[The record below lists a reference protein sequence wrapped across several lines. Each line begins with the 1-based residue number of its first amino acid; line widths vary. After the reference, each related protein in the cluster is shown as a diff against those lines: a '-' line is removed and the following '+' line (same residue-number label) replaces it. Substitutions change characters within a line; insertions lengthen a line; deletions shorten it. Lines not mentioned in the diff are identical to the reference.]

1 MSGTENHSRFASIV
15 EAANEIPSSFVRRV
29 RDFSLIDF
37 EESVAGKTGASYL
50 NEESNK
56 IVSYFT
62 IGLAVILGLFGLE
75 IQQHWILELFT
86 SDGLLAMLASN
97 NNLELND
104 GRVVTASEAYLYS
117 IISTM
122 ALIMAWWISLT
133 VVIKQTWRKN
143 FTTAL
148 LGISTAWIIFIVTRG
163 LTHFVLIE
171 ADWVVVWAN
180 RDLVMMG
187 QLMKEQMTQSPGSAM
202 CLDVND
208 CYGINQNFRLWWTT
222 YLTCGLFGAAYG
234 TSSKNPLKFM
244 LGFTALV
251 TIVTLI
257 ATNPTEVSY
266 NTDTVAS
273 KILICVAIT
282 TLTFAASYYYSS
294 NSEEYLVNRLK
305 SYLTMYAVSI
315 FFFAIIIMDPPEFVK
330 TIAEVFGGDP
340 AQDFSDEIIAGT
352 AVPSTMDKLAGNGI
366 EASQWGGLFVNL
378 VVATAGC
385 VLGFGIGVVLA
396 FGRQSEL
403 PLFKVPSVMLIELVR
418 SGPLICWL
426 YFAVFMMPDLMDPFY
441 DAEDIIRM
449 LLMFGIFGGCYIAEV
464 LRGGLQAVDS
474 GQKEAAAALGL
485 TPIQTKLT
493 VELPNAVRT
502 TLPSIVSVFIGLW
515 KDTTLLFI
523 VNILDFFKLAKDLPN
538 TDLRFLGDFLE
549 PLYITAVVFW
559 IFAFYL
565 SRLSMGIEKNLGLV
579 KEGGGEMA

>member
-1 MSGTENHSRFASIV
+1 MTGEDNTRFSPFKEFNTSV
-15 EAANEIPSSFVRRV
+15 SDWFTN
-29 RDFSLIDF
+29 FSLVEF
-37 EESVAGKTGASYL
+37 EESVAGKSGASYL
-50 NEESNK
+50 DDNSNK
-56 IVSYFT
+56 IVSYAT
-62 IGLAVILGLFGLE
+62 IGLAVILGLFGFE
-75 IQQHWILELFT
+75 MQQHWLLEIFT
-86 SDGLLAMLASN
+86 SDGLLVMLGSTTDAV
-97 NNLELND
+97 LAD
-104 GRVVTASEAYLYS
+104 GRVVSFSESFLYS
-117 IISTM
+117 IISAL
-122 ALIMAWWISLT
+122 ALIMAWWITLT
-133 VVIKQTWRKN
+133 VLIKQTFRKSVS
-143 FTTAL
+143 TAL

-163 LTHFVLIE
+163 LSHFILIE

-202 CLDVND
+202 CLDAND

-222 YLTCGLFGAAYG
+222 YLTCVLFGAAYG
-234 TSSKNPLKFM
+234 TSDKNPLKF
-244 LGFTALV
+244 LV
-251 TIVTLI
+251 SFGIIAGIVTLI
-257 ATNPTEVSY
+257 AINPTEVSY
-266 NTDTVAS
+266 NSDVVLR

-282 TLTFAASYYYSS
+282 YATFAASFYYSS
-294 NSEEYLVNRLK
+294 NSEEYLVNRFR
-305 SYLTMYAVSI
+305 SYLTIYAVSI

-330 TIAEVFGGDP
+330 KLAELAGGTP
-340 AQDFSDEIIAGT
+340 AQSLSDEIIAGT

-378 VVATAGC
+378 IVATAGC

-474 GQKEAAAALGL
+474 GQKEAAMALGL
-485 TPIQTKLT
+485 SPIQTKLT

-549 PLYITAVVFW
+549 PLYVTAVVFW
-559 IFAFYL
+559 VFAFYL

>member
-1 MSGTENHSRFASIV
+1 MTGEDNTRFSPFKEFNTSV
-15 EAANEIPSSFVRRV
+15 SDWFTN
-29 RDFSLIDF
+29 FSLVDF
-37 EESVAGKTGASYL
+37 EESIAGKSGARFL
-50 NEESNK
+50 DENSNK
-56 IVSYFT
+56 IVSYIT
-62 IGLAVILGLFGLE
+62 IGLAVILGLFGSSE
-75 IQQHWILELFT
+75 FFT
-86 SDGLLAMLASN
+86 IDGLLAMESSTTDSV
-97 NNLELND
+97 LND
-104 GRVVTASEAYLYS
+104 GRVISFSDSLLYS
-117 IISTM
+117 IISAIT
-122 ALIMAWWISLT
+122 LIFAWWVTLT
-133 VVIKQTWRKN
+133 VLIKLTFRKN
-143 FTTAL
+143 LSNAL
-148 LGISTAWIIFIVTRG
+148 LGFTTAWIIFIVTRG
-163 LTHFVLIE
+163 LSHFILIE

-222 YLTCGLFGAAYG
+222 YLTCVLFGAAYG
-234 TSSKNPLKFM
+234 TSDKNPLKFVF
-244 LGFTALV
+244 GFGILAG
-251 TIVTLI
+251 IVTLI
-257 ATNPTEVSY
+257 AINPTEVSY
-266 NTDTVAS
+266 NSDVVLR

-282 TLTFAASYYYSS
+282 YATFAASFYYSS
-294 NSEEYLVNRLK
+294 NSEEYLVNRFR
-305 SYLTMYAVSI
+305 SYLTIYAVSI

-330 TIAEVFGGDP
+330 KLAELAGGNP
-340 AQDFSDEIIAGT
+340 AQSFSDEIIAGT

-378 VVATAGC
+378 IVATAGC

-474 GQKEAAAALGL
+474 GQKEAAMALGL
-485 TPIQTKLT
+485 SPIQTKLT

-549 PLYITAVVFW
+549 PLYVTAVVFW
-559 IFAFYL
+559 VFAFYL

>member
-1 MSGTENHSRFASIV
+1 M
-15 EAANEIPSSFVRRV
+15 
-29 RDFSLIDF
+29 
-37 EESVAGKTGASYL
+37 
-50 NEESNK
+50 
-56 IVSYFT
+56 
-62 IGLAVILGLFGLE
+62 
-75 IQQHWILELFT
+75 
-86 SDGLLAMLASN
+86 
-97 NNLELND
+97 
-104 GRVVTASEAYLYS
+104 
-117 IISTM
+117 
-122 ALIMAWWISLT
+122 
-133 VVIKQTWRKN
+133 
-143 FTTAL
+143 
-148 LGISTAWIIFIVTRG
+148 
-163 LTHFVLIE
+163 VL
-171 ADWVVVWAN
+171 
-180 RDLVMMG
+180 R
-187 QLMKEQMTQSPGSAM
+187 
-202 CLDVND
+202 
-208 CYGINQNFRLWWTT
+208 
-222 YLTCGLFGAAYG
+222 
-234 TSSKNPLKFM
+234 
-244 LGFTALV
+244 
-251 TIVTLI
+251 
-257 ATNPTEVSY
+257 
-266 NTDTVAS
+266 

-282 TLTFAASYYYSS
+282 YATFAASFYYSS
-294 NSEEYLVNRLK
+294 NSEEYLVNRFR
-305 SYLTMYAVSI
+305 SYLTIYAVSI
-315 FFFAIIIMDPPEFVK
+315 FFFAIIIMDPPEFIK
-330 TIAEVFGGDP
+330 KLAELAGGNP
-340 AQDFSDEIIAGT
+340 AQSFSDEIIAGT

-378 VVATAGC
+378 IVATAGC

-474 GQKEAAAALGL
+474 GQKEAAMALGL
-485 TPIQTKLT
+485 SPIQTKLT

-549 PLYITAVVFW
+549 PLYVTAVVFW
-559 IFAFYL
+559 VFAFYL

>member
-1 MSGTENHSRFASIV
+1 MTDEDNTRFSPFK
-15 EAANEIPSSFVRRV
+15 EFTSSVSDRFTR
-29 RDFSLIDF
+29 FSLVEF
-37 EESVAGKTGASYL
+37 EESIAGKSGVKSL
-50 NEESNK
+50 DENSNK
-56 IVSYFT
+56 MVSYIT
-62 IGLAVILGLFGLE
+62 IGLAVILGLFGSSE
-75 IQQHWILELFT
+75 FFII
-86 SDGLLAMLASN
+86 DGLLAMLDSTTDQV
-97 NNLELND
+97 LTD
-104 GRVVTASEAYLYS
+104 GRTVTFSESALYS
-117 IISTM
+117 GISAL
-122 ALIMAWWISLT
+122 ALIMAWWVTLT
-133 VVIKQTWRKN
+133 IVIKQTFRKSLS
-143 FTTAL
+143 TAL

-163 LTHFVLIE
+163 LSHFILIE

-202 CLDVND
+202 CLDVDD

-234 TSSKNPLKFM
+234 TSDKNPLKFAF
-244 LGFTALV
+244 GFGILAG
-251 TIVTLI
+251 IVTLI

-266 NTDTVAS
+266 NTDTVTT

-282 TLTFAASYYYSS
+282 YATFTASFYYSS
-294 NSEEYLVNRLK
+294 NSEEYIVNRLR
-305 SYLTMYAVSI
+305 SYLTMYAISI
-315 FFFAIIIMDPPEFVK
+315 FFFALIIMDPPEFVK
-330 TIAEVFGGDP
+330 KLAELAGGTP
-340 AQDFSDEIIAGT
+340 VQSFSDEIIAGT
-352 AVPSTMDKLAGNGI
+352 AFPSTMDKLAGNGI

-378 VVATAGC
+378 IVATAGC

-403 PLFKVPSVMLIELVR
+403 PLFKLPSVMLIELVR

-474 GQKEAAAALGL
+474 GQKEAAMALGL
-485 TPIQTKLT
+485 SPIQTKMT

-549 PLYITAVVFW
+549 PLYVTAIVFW
-559 IFAFYL
+559 VFAFYL

>member
-1 MSGTENHSRFASIV
+1 MTGEDNTRFSPFKEFNTSV
-15 EAANEIPSSFVRRV
+15 SDWFTN
-29 RDFSLIDF
+29 FSLVEF
-37 EESVAGKTGASYL
+37 EESVAGKSGARFL
-50 NEESNK
+50 DENSNK
-56 IVSYFT
+56 MVSYIT
-62 IGLAVILGLFGLE
+62 IGLAVILGLFGSSE
-75 IQQHWILELFT
+75 FFT
-86 SDGLLAMLASN
+86 IDGLLAMLDSTTDQV
-97 NNLELND
+97 LTD
-104 GRVVTASEAYLYS
+104 GRIVTFSESALYS
-117 IISTM
+117 GISAL
-122 ALIMAWWISLT
+122 ALIMAWWVTLT
-133 VVIKQTWRKN
+133 VAIKQTFRKSVS
-143 FTTAL
+143 TAL
-148 LGISTAWIIFIVTRG
+148 LGFSTAWIIFIVTRG
-163 LTHFVLIE
+163 LSHFILIE

-222 YLTCGLFGAAYG
+222 YLTCVLFGAAYG
-234 TSSKNPLKFM
+234 TSGKNPLKF
-244 LGFTALV
+244 LV
-251 TIVTLI
+251 SFGIIAGIVTLI

-266 NTDTVAS
+266 NSDVVLR

-282 TLTFAASYYYSS
+282 YATFAASFYYSS
-294 NSEEYLVNRLK
+294 NSEEYLVNRFR
-305 SYLTMYAVSI
+305 SYLTIYAVSI

-330 TIAEVFGGDP
+330 KLAELAGGNP
-340 AQDFSDEIIAGT
+340 AQSFSDEIIAGT

-378 VVATAGC
+378 IVATAGC

-474 GQKEAAAALGL
+474 GQKEAAMALGL
-485 TPIQTKLT
+485 SPIQTKLT

-523 VNILDFFKLAKDLPN
+523 VNILDFFKLAKELPN

-549 PLYITAVVFW
+549 PLYVTAVVFW
-559 IFAFYL
+559 VFAFYL

>member
-1 MSGTENHSRFASIV
+1 MTGEDNTRFSPFKEFNTSV
-15 EAANEIPSSFVRRV
+15 SDWFTN
-29 RDFSLIDF
+29 FSLVEF
-37 EESVAGKTGASYL
+37 EESVAGKSGAGFL
-50 NEESNK
+50 DENSNK

-75 IQQHWILELFT
+75 LQQHWLLELFT
-86 SDGLLAMLASN
+86 SDGLLAMQASTTDAV
-97 NNLELND
+97 LTD
-104 GRVVTASEAYLYS
+104 GRVVSFSESFLYS
-117 IISTM
+117 IISAL
-122 ALIMAWWISLT
+122 ALIMAWWITLT
-133 VVIKQTWRKN
+133 VLIKQTFRKSVS
-143 FTTAL
+143 TAL
-148 LGISTAWIIFIVTRG
+148 LGVSTAWIIFIVTRG
-163 LTHFVLIE
+163 LSHFILIE

-222 YLTCGLFGAAYG
+222 YLTCVLFGAAYG
-234 TSSKNPLKFM
+234 TSDKNPLKFVVSF
-244 LGFTALV
+244 GIIAG
-251 TIVTLI
+251 IVTLI

-266 NTDTVAS
+266 NSDVVLR

-282 TLTFAASYYYSS
+282 YATFAASFYYSS
-294 NSEEYLVNRLK
+294 NSEEYLVNRFR
-305 SYLTMYAVSI
+305 SYLTIYAVSI
-315 FFFAIIIMDPPEFVK
+315 FFFAIIIMDPPEFIK
-330 TIAEVFGGDP
+330 KLAELAGGNP
-340 AQDFSDEIIAGT
+340 AQSFSDEIIAGT

-366 EASQWGGLFVNL
+366 EAAQWGGLFVNL
-378 VVATAGC
+378 IVATAGC

-474 GQKEAAAALGL
+474 GQKEAAMALGL
-485 TPIQTKLT
+485 SPIQTKLT

-549 PLYITAVVFW
+549 PLYVTAVVFW
-559 IFAFYL
+559 VFAFYL

>member
-1 MSGTENHSRFASIV
+1 MTGEDNTRFSPFKEFNTSV
-15 EAANEIPSSFVRRV
+15 SDWFTN
-29 RDFSLIDF
+29 FSLVEF
-37 EESVAGKTGASYL
+37 EESVAGKSGARFL
-50 NEESNK
+50 DENSNK
-56 IVSYFT
+56 MVSYIT
-62 IGLAVILGLFGLE
+62 IGLAVILGLFGSSE
-75 IQQHWILELFT
+75 FFT
-86 SDGLLAMLASN
+86 IDGLLAMLDSTTDQV
-97 NNLELND
+97 LTD
-104 GRVVTASEAYLYS
+104 GRTVTFSESALYS
-117 IISTM
+117 GISAL
-122 ALIMAWWISLT
+122 ALIMAWWVTLT
-133 VVIKQTWRKN
+133 VAIKQTFRKSVS
-143 FTTAL
+143 TAL
-148 LGISTAWIIFIVTRG
+148 LGFSTAWIIFIVTRG
-163 LTHFVLIE
+163 LSHFILIE

-222 YLTCGLFGAAYG
+222 YLTCVLFGAAYG
-234 TSSKNPLKFM
+234 TSDKNPLKFVVSF
-244 LGFTALV
+244 GIIAG
-251 TIVTLI
+251 IVTLI

-266 NTDTVAS
+266 NSDVVLR

-282 TLTFAASYYYSS
+282 YATFAASFYYSS
-294 NSEEYLVNRLK
+294 NSEEYLVNRFR
-305 SYLTMYAVSI
+305 SYLTIYAVSI

-330 TIAEVFGGDP
+330 KLAELAGGNP
-340 AQDFSDEIIAGT
+340 AQSFSDEIIAGT

-378 VVATAGC
+378 IVATAGC

-474 GQKEAAAALGL
+474 GQKEAAMALGL
-485 TPIQTKLT
+485 SPIQTKLT

-549 PLYITAVVFW
+549 PLYVTAVVFW
-559 IFAFYL
+559 VFAFYL

>member
-1 MSGTENHSRFASIV
+1 MTGEDNTRVSPFKEFTN
-15 EAANEIPSSFVRRV
+15 SFSDRLTN
-29 RDFSLIDF
+29 FSLVEF
-37 EESVAGKTGASYL
+37 EESVAGKSGAKFL
-50 NEESNK
+50 DENSNK
-56 IVSYFT
+56 IVSYAT
-62 IGLAVILGLFGLE
+62 IGLAVIIGLFGLE
-75 IQQHWILELFT
+75 MQQHWLLEMLT
-86 SDGLLAMLASN
+86 SDGLLAMQASTTDAV
-97 NNLELND
+97 LTD
-104 GRVVTASEAYLYS
+104 GRVVSFSESFLYS
-117 IISTM
+117 TISAL
-122 ALIMAWWISLT
+122 ALIMAWWVTLT
-133 VVIKQTWRKN
+133 VLIKQTFRKSVS
-143 FTTAL
+143 TAL

-163 LTHFVLIE
+163 LSHFFLIE

-187 QLMKEQMTQSPGSAM
+187 QLLKEQMTQSPGSAM
-202 CLDVND
+202 CIDTND

-234 TSSKNPLKFM
+234 TSNKNPLKFVV
-244 LGFTALV
+244 GFGILAG
-251 TIVTLI
+251 IITLI

-266 NTDTVAS
+266 NTDVVTT

-282 TLTFAASYYYSS
+282 YATFAASFYYSS
-294 NSEEYLVNRLK
+294 NSEEYIVNRLR
-305 SYLTMYAVSI
+305 SYLTIYAISI
-315 FFFAIIIMDPPEFVK
+315 FFFALIIMDPPQFVK
-330 TIAEVFGGDP
+330 KLAELAGGNP
-340 AQDFSDEIIAGT
+340 AQSFSDEIIAGT

-378 VVATAGC
+378 IVATAGC

-474 GQKEAAAALGL
+474 GQKEAAMALGL
-485 TPIQTKLT
+485 SPIQTKLT

-549 PLYITAVVFW
+549 PLYVTAIVFW
-559 IFAFYL
+559 VFAFYL

>member
-1 MSGTENHSRFASIV
+1 MTGEDNTRFSPFKEFNTSV
-15 EAANEIPSSFVRRV
+15 SDWFTN
-29 RDFSLIDF
+29 FSLVEF
-37 EESVAGKTGASYL
+37 EESVAGKSGASYL
-50 NEESNK
+50 DDNSNK
-56 IVSYFT
+56 IVSYAT
-62 IGLAVILGLFGLE
+62 IGLAVILGLFGFE
-75 IQQHWILELFT
+75 MQQHWLLEIFT
-86 SDGLLAMLASN
+86 SDGLLVMLASTTDAV
-97 NNLELND
+97 LAD
-104 GRVVTASEAYLYS
+104 GRVVSFSESFLYS
-117 IISTM
+117 IISAL
-122 ALIMAWWISLT
+122 ALIMAWWITLT
-133 VVIKQTWRKN
+133 VLIKQTYRKSVS
-143 FTTAL
+143 TAL

-163 LTHFVLIE
+163 LSHFILIE

-202 CLDVND
+202 CLDAND

-222 YLTCGLFGAAYG
+222 YLTCVLFGAAYG
-234 TSSKNPLKFM
+234 TSDKNPLKFVVSF
-244 LGFTALV
+244 GIIAG
-251 TIVTLI
+251 IVTLI

-266 NTDTVAS
+266 NSDVVLR

-282 TLTFAASYYYSS
+282 YATFAASFYYSS
-294 NSEEYLVNRLK
+294 NSEEYLVNRFR
-305 SYLTMYAVSI
+305 SYLTIYAVSI
-315 FFFAIIIMDPPEFVK
+315 FFFAIIIMDPPEFIK
-330 TIAEVFGGDP
+330 KLAELAGGTP
-340 AQDFSDEIIAGT
+340 AQSFSDEIIAGT

-378 VVATAGC
+378 IVATAGC

-474 GQKEAAAALGL
+474 GQKEAAIALGL
-485 TPIQTKLT
+485 SPIQTKLT

-549 PLYITAVVFW
+549 PLYVTAVVFW
-559 IFAFYL
+559 VFAFYL

>member
-1 MSGTENHSRFASIV
+1 MTGEDNTRFSPFKEFNTSV
-15 EAANEIPSSFVRRV
+15 SDWFRN
-29 RDFSLIDF
+29 FSLVEF
-37 EESVAGKTGASYL
+37 EESVAGKSGARFL
-50 NEESNK
+50 DENSNK
-56 IVSYFT
+56 MVSYIT
-62 IGLAVILGLFGLE
+62 IGLAVILGLFGSSE
-75 IQQHWILELFT
+75 FFT
-86 SDGLLAMLASN
+86 IDGLLAMLDSTTDQV
-97 NNLELND
+97 LTD
-104 GRVVTASEAYLYS
+104 GRTVTFSESALYS
-117 IISTM
+117 GISAL
-122 ALIMAWWISLT
+122 ALIMAWWVTLT
-133 VVIKQTWRKN
+133 VAIKQTFRKSVS
-143 FTTAL
+143 TAL

-163 LTHFVLIE
+163 LSHFILIE

-187 QLMKEQMTQSPGSAM
+187 QLMKEQMTQSPGSAI

-222 YLTCGLFGAAYG
+222 YLTCVLFGAAYG
-234 TSSKNPLKFM
+234 TSDKNPLKFIVSF
-244 LGFTALV
+244 GIIAG
-251 TIVTLI
+251 IVTLI

-266 NTDTVAS
+266 NSDVVLR

-282 TLTFAASYYYSS
+282 YATFAASFYYSS
-294 NSEEYLVNRLK
+294 NSEEYLVNRFR
-305 SYLTMYAVSI
+305 SYLTIYAVSI

-330 TIAEVFGGDP
+330 KLAELAGGIP
-340 AQDFSDEIIAGT
+340 AQSFSDEIIAGN

-378 VVATAGC
+378 IVATAGC

-474 GQKEAAAALGL
+474 GQKEAAMALGL
-485 TPIQTKLT
+485 SPIQTKLT

-549 PLYITAVVFW
+549 PLYVTAVVFW
-559 IFAFYL
+559 VFAFYL

-579 KEGGGEMA
+579 KEGGGEIA

>member
-1 MSGTENHSRFASIV
+1 MTGEDNTRFSPFK
-15 EAANEIPSSFVRRV
+15 EFTTSFYDRFTN
-29 RDFSLIDF
+29 FSLVEF
-37 EESVAGKTGASYL
+37 EESVAGKSGVRFL
-50 NEESNK
+50 DENSNK
-56 IVSYFT
+56 IVSYAT

-75 IQQHWILELFT
+75 MQQHWLLEMFT
-86 SDGLLAMLASN
+86 SDGLLAMQASTTDAV
-97 NNLELND
+97 LTD
-104 GRVVTASEAYLYS
+104 GRVVSFSESFLYS
-117 IISTM
+117 IISAL
-122 ALIMAWWISLT
+122 ALIMAWWVTLT
-133 VVIKQTWRKN
+133 VLIKQTFRKSVS
-143 FTTAL
+143 TAL

-163 LTHFVLIE
+163 LSHFFIIE

-202 CLDVND
+202 CIDTND

-234 TSSKNPLKFM
+234 TSNKNPLKFVV
-244 LGFTALV
+244 GFGILAG
-251 TIVTLI
+251 IITLI

-266 NTDTVAS
+266 NTDVVTT

-282 TLTFAASYYYSS
+282 YATFAASFYYSS
-294 NSEEYLVNRLK
+294 NSEEYIVNRLR
-305 SYLTMYAVSI
+305 SYLTIYAISI
-315 FFFAIIIMDPPEFVK
+315 FFFALIIMDPPQFVK
-330 TIAEVFGGDP
+330 KLAELAGGTP
-340 AQDFSDEIIAGT
+340 AQSFSDEIIAGT

-378 VVATAGC
+378 IVATAGC

-474 GQKEAAAALGL
+474 GQKEAAMALGL
-485 TPIQTKLT
+485 SPIQTKMT

-549 PLYITAVVFW
+549 PLYVTAIVFW
-559 IFAFYL
+559 VFAFYL

>member
-1 MSGTENHSRFASIV
+1 MTGEDNTRFSPFKEFNTSV
-15 EAANEIPSSFVRRV
+15 SDWFTN
-29 RDFSLIDF
+29 FSLVEF
-37 EESVAGKTGASYL
+37 EESVAGKSGARFL
-50 NEESNK
+50 DENSNK
-56 IVSYFT
+56 MVSYIT
-62 IGLAVILGLFGLE
+62 IGLAVILGLFGSSE
-75 IQQHWILELFT
+75 FFT
-86 SDGLLAMLASN
+86 IDGLLAMLDSTTDQV
-97 NNLELND
+97 LTD
-104 GRVVTASEAYLYS
+104 GRTVTFSESALYS
-117 IISTM
+117 GISAL
-122 ALIMAWWISLT
+122 ALIMAWWVTLT
-133 VVIKQTWRKN
+133 VAIKQTFRKSVS
-143 FTTAL
+143 TAL
-148 LGISTAWIIFIVTRG
+148 LGFSTAWIIFIVTRG
-163 LTHFVLIE
+163 LSHFILIE

-202 CLDVND
+202 CLDAND

-222 YLTCGLFGAAYG
+222 YLTCVLFGAAYG
-234 TSSKNPLKFM
+234 TSDKNPLKF
-244 LGFTALV
+244 LV
-251 TIVTLI
+251 SFGIIAGIVTLI
-257 ATNPTEVSY
+257 AINPTEVSY
-266 NTDTVAS
+266 NSDVVLR

-282 TLTFAASYYYSS
+282 YATFAASFYYSS
-294 NSEEYLVNRLK
+294 NSEEYLVNRFR
-305 SYLTMYAVSI
+305 SYLTIYAVSI

-330 TIAEVFGGDP
+330 KLAELAGGNP
-340 AQDFSDEIIAGT
+340 AQSFSDEIIAGT

-378 VVATAGC
+378 IVATAGC

-474 GQKEAAAALGL
+474 GQKEAAMALGL
-485 TPIQTKLT
+485 SPIQTKLT

-549 PLYITAVVFW
+549 PLYVTAVVFW
-559 IFAFYL
+559 VFAFYL

>member
-1 MSGTENHSRFASIV
+1 MTGEDNTRVSPFKEFTN
-15 EAANEIPSSFVRRV
+15 SFSDRLTN
-29 RDFSLIDF
+29 FSLVEF
-37 EESVAGKTGASYL
+37 EESVAGKSGAKFL
-50 NEESNK
+50 DENSNK
-56 IVSYFT
+56 IVSYAT
-62 IGLAVILGLFGLE
+62 IGLAVIIGLFGLE
-75 IQQHWILELFT
+75 MQQHWLLEMLT
-86 SDGLLAMLASN
+86 SDGLLAMQASTTDAV
-97 NNLELND
+97 LTD
-104 GRVVTASEAYLYS
+104 GRVVSFSESFLYS
-117 IISTM
+117 TISAL
-122 ALIMAWWISLT
+122 ALIMAWWVTLT
-133 VVIKQTWRKN
+133 VLIKQTFRKSVS
-143 FTTAL
+143 TAL

-163 LTHFVLIE
+163 LSHFFLIE

-202 CLDVND
+202 CIDTND

-234 TSSKNPLKFM
+234 TSNKNPLKFVV
-244 LGFTALV
+244 GFGILAG
-251 TIVTLI
+251 IITLI

-266 NTDTVAS
+266 NTDVVTT

-282 TLTFAASYYYSS
+282 YATFAASFYYSS
-294 NSEEYLVNRLK
+294 NSEEYIVNRLR
-305 SYLTMYAVSI
+305 SYLTIYAISI
-315 FFFAIIIMDPPEFVK
+315 FFFALIIMDPPQFVK
-330 TIAEVFGGDP
+330 KLAELAGGNP
-340 AQDFSDEIIAGT
+340 AQSFSDEIIAGT

-378 VVATAGC
+378 IVATAGC

-474 GQKEAAAALGL
+474 GQKEAAMALGL
-485 TPIQTKLT
+485 SPIQTKMT
-493 VELPNAVRT
+493 VEVPNAVRT

-549 PLYITAVVFW
+549 PLYVTAIVFW
-559 IFAFYL
+559 VFAFYL